1 MPLVK
6 DVIKEL
12 GYDKTSSL
20 LLAYYLYLL
29 SKNGLAKKKIYINF
43 NNLNTLKQQAELHI
57 RGIYAI
63 DPPRSGLSFEDIV

>member
-6 DVIKEL
+6 DVIKKL

-29 SKNGLAKKKIYINF
+29 SKNGLAKKKYI
-43 NNLNTLKQQAELHI
+43 
-57 RGIYAI
+57 
-63 DPPRSGLSFEDIV
+63 